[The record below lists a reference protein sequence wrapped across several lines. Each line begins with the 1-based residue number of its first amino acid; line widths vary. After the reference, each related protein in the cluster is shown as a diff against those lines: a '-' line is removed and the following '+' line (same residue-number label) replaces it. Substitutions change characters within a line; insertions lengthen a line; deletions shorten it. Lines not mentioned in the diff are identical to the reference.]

1 MPPPRRALAAAQ
13 SAPAPAR
20 IRPCLGHPQ
29 GKKKTSSLVAAAGNR
44 DRNLC
49 PSAAASGSSLALP
62 PTPASAEPLP
72 AAPGCCHQHRAVAQP
87 VPGPTEDI
95 SLPSPL
101 PWLQVEPPLSRC
113 SQDFQRGGFFPLPN
127 ALFAPVHPPALW
139 LLRLCRGRRLA
150 RECHFSALAPSC
162 PLRVFSASSPLFA
175 ACLLPGAAQGQRR
188 ATELSPA
195 AFALPALSCSEISP
209 SRSAVPSRRP
219 TPASSA
225 TAMVSSVSPQPSS
238 PPRHRQPVGTE
249 LGTAPR
255 HPQGSLCPKTGEEK
269 YPASWGAV
277 ETLHH
282 QTHSPRP
289 PELLRGR
296 GRLQILQ

>member
-1 MPPPRRALAAAQ
+1 MPPPRCALAAAQ

-101 PWLQVEPPLSRC
+101 PWLRAEPPLSLC
-113 SQDFQRGGFFPLPN
+113 SQDFQRGGFFLGRARLP
-127 ALFAPVHPPALW
+127 
-139 LLRLCRGRRLA
+139 
-150 RECHFSALAPSC
+150 
-162 PLRVFSASSPLFA
+162 SSPLA
-175 ACLLPGAAQGQRR
+175 PAAQPRETACQGMSLLSAGPVLPSACLLCQFPSVRSLFAARSSTGPGQG
-188 ATELSPA
+188 
-195 AFALPALSCSEISP
+195 
-209 SRSAVPSRRP
+209 
-219 TPASSA
+219 
-225 TAMVSSVSPQPSS
+225 
-238 PPRHRQPVGTE
+238 H
-249 LGTAPR
+249 
-255 HPQGSLCPKTGEEK
+255 
-269 YPASWGAV
+269 
-277 ETLHH
+277 
-282 QTHSPRP
+282 
-289 PELLRGR
+289 
-296 GRLQILQ
+296 